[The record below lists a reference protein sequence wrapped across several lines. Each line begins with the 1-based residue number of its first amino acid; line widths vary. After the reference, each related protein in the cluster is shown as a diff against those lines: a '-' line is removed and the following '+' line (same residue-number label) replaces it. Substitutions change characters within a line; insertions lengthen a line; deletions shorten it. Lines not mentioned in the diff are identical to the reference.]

1 MKQGVRYLVL
11 WIVTLIL
18 AVQVVLVLYYVKPE
32 VFSVFNRQN
41 ADLPASSVKQ
51 NDSVIVAADTSRGAP
66 RDSTASEIAAGVVA
80 VTSSASES
88 APNVLVS
95 SSRDSLKALSER
107 LQAEIRKEASLEQK
121 LATQNVS
128 ADSARTKELKGM
140 AKMLESMSAEDA
152 ARILQNLKV
161 TEAKKVLMAVKKKQA
176 GKILSAMEP
185 RIAARMMR

>member
-18 AVQVVLVLYYVKPE
+18 AVQVVLVLYFVKPE
-32 VFSVFNRQN
+32 VFSVLNRQN
-41 ADLPASSVKQ
+41 SDLPARSAKQ
-51 NDSVIVAADTSRGAP
+51 TDSVISVADTSRVAP
-66 RDSTASEIAAGVVA
+66 RDSTASEIAASVVA
-80 VTSSASES
+80 ATSSVSES
-88 APNVLVS
+88 APSVVVS

-121 LATQNVS
+121 LATQNIS
-128 ADSARTKELKGM
+128 ADSARTKEIKGM

-161 TEAKKVLMAVKKKQA
+161 AKAKKVLMAVKKKQA